1 MIPPRESS
9 LPTAILVIEDDD
21 DVRKIL
27 ERGLTREGYEV
38 RSATSG
44 ENGLSVALESIPDLL
59 IVDVELPNG
68 DGVYVTREL
77 RKRGFNAPVLML
89 TARSS
94 LSDKVAG
101 LDAGA
106 DDYLPK
112 PFEYPELLARVKALL
127 RRSSL
132 ASAERLLHVGDITLD
147 PLARRV
153 DRAGAAVKLTQK
165 EYALLEFLMRNA
177 GRTLSRQAIAKAVW
191 KEPIDEHTNIVDVY
205 VAYLRKKLGDDK
217 EGGTIRTVRGEGYI
231 MTGDR

>member
-1 MIPPRESS
+1 MPA
-9 LPTAILVIEDDD
+9 AILVIEDDD

-27 ERGLTREGYEV
+27 ERGLAREGYEV

-44 ENGLSVALESIPDLL
+44 ENGLSAALDSKPDLL
-59 IVDVELPNG
+59 IVDVELPKG

-77 RKRGFNAPVLML
+77 RKRGSNAPVLML

-94 LSDKVAG
+94 LADKIAG

-132 ASAERLLHVGDITLD
+132 ASAERLLQVGDITLD
-147 PLARRV
+147 PLARKV
-153 DRAGAAVKLTQK
+153 DRAGTAVKLTQK
-165 EYALLEFLMRNA
+165 EFALLEFMMRNA
-177 GRTLSRQAIAKAVW
+177 GRTLSRQAIAKGVW
-191 KEPIDEHTNIVDVY
+191 KEPVDEQTNIVDVY

-217 EGGTIRTVRGEGYI
+217 NGGTIRTVRGEGYL
-231 MTGDR
+231 MARD